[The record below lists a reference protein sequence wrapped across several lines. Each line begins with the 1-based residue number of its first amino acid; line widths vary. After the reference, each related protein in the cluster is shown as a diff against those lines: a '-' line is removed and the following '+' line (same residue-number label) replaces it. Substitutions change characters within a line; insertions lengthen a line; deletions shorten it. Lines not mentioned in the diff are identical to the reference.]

1 MTVAAV
7 RQLVS
12 AIDVRAAQKSGSYF
26 VAIDGK
32 SGTGKSTLAARLS
45 ECLDAS
51 VIEGDDFFVG
61 GVNLL
66 ECPDATL
73 ADMCID
79 WRSQAEVIRALR
91 SRGAATY
98 FPFDWEA
105 FDGTKSGASK
115 EVRSKRIVIVEGVY
129 SARPELRGLV
139 DFSVLVELPED
150 LRMSRLLE
158 REGEIGPW
166 ERQWHRAEDWYFENR
181 SRREDFDAVLQWI
194 NSDHCSFSL
203 KTGSSP
209 PHAWPF
215 GTADA
220 QS

>member
-1 MTVAAV
+1 MTDTAV
-7 RQLVS
+7 RQLAV
-12 AIDVRAAQKSGSYF
+12 AIEVRAAQKSGSYF

-51 VIEGDDFFVG
+51 VIEGDDFFAG
-61 GVNLL
+61 GVSLL
-66 ECPDATL
+66 ESPDATL
-73 ADMCID
+73 ADICID

-91 SRGAATY
+91 SRGAAVY

-129 SARPELRGLV
+129 SARPELRDLI

-150 LRMSRLLE
+150 LRMNRLLE

-166 ERQWHRAEDWYFENR
+166 ERQWHRAENWYFENR
-181 SRREDFDAVLQWI
+181 ARREDFDALMQWT
-194 NSDHCSFSL
+194 NNDHCSFGL
-203 KTGSSP
+203 NAGREE
-209 PHAWPF
+209 
-215 GTADA
+215 
-220 QS
+220 